1 MSAKIRAANP
11 EDCPTIANLIRELA
25 IYEKLEH
32 DAKASAE
39 DLRRDLFGD
48 RVFAECL
55 IAEEDGEAIGF
66 ALFFHNYST
75 FRGRPGLYLEDLFV
89 KPSHRGKG
97 IGKHL
102 LASLARIAV
111 DRKCGRMEWAVLDW
125 NEPSIGFYKSLGARP
140 MDDWTV
146 FRVDGDELSTL
157 AAVNS
162 LTS

>member
-1 MSAKIRAANP
+1 MSRSASR
-11 EDCPTIANLIRELA
+11 
-25 IYEKLEH
+25 
-32 DAKASAE
+32 DASDVE
-39 DLRRDLFGD
+39 DLRRDLFGH

-102 LASLARIAV
+102 LASLARIV
-111 DRKCGRMEWAVLDW
+111 GVRERRSWAERFGV
-125 NEPSIGFYKSLGARP
+125 PYS
-140 MDDWTV
+140 
-146 FRVDGDELSTL
+146 
-157 AAVNS
+157 
-162 LTS
+162 